1 MSLPADVTAVSESS
15 PAPKGVEEDSLRRN
29 LTNRHIQLIA
39 LGGAIGTGL
48 FMGSGKTIHIAGPSI
63 MVVYA
68 ILGLV
73 MFMVLRAMGEMLL
86 YNLRYKSFMDFTHD
100 LVGPWA
106 GYFAGWTYWVLWV
119 IIAVADMIV
128 VTGYFDHWIHN
139 IHISMICTVVLLAAL
154 LVSNLLTVK
163 LFGEI
168 EFWFAIIKI
177 AAIVVLIL
185 VGTGMVLG
193 GFTNPNDGTVA
204 SFSHLWDHGGLFPT
218 GMRGFLAAFPIA
230 IYSFIGSELIGTTA
244 AETHDPHKTI
254 PKAIN
259 AVPIRI
265 MIFYVLALAVIMSI
279 TPWDQVDPTQSPFVN
294 VFSLVGLV
302 AAASVMNFVVLT
314 SASSSSNSGIYSS
327 SRMLYGLAVQ
337 NEAHPTFAH
346 LSTHHVPSKAL
357 MLSGGIGFLFV
368 PVLLIGG
375 SVMEGFTF
383 IADVSAMLIL
393 FMWSLIMVAYIRYY
407 RNHRAEHEKSH
418 FKLPFP
424 QVTPWIVLAFFG
436 FVVVTI
442 IMDPDQRLKLA
453 LTSVWFVMLAI
464 GWQVQKRRRGVRE
477 FH

>member
-1 MSLPADVTAVSESS
+1 MTDQTSAKSSTHPA
-15 PAPKGVEEDSLRRN
+15 APDGDHLDRN

-48 FMGSGKTIHIAGPSI
+48 FMGSGKTISIAGPSI
-63 MVVYA
+63 LAVYMV
-68 ILGLV
+68 LGGV
-73 MFMVLRAMGEMLL
+73 MFLVLRAMGELL
-86 YNLRYKSFMDFTHD
+86 LHNLRYKSFMDFTHD

-139 IHISMICTVVLLAAL
+139 VHISMVCTVVLLACL

-163 LFGEI
+163 LFGDI

-185 VGTGMVLG
+185 VGAGMVVG
-193 GFTNPNDGTVA
+193 GFTSPDGTQA
-204 SFSHLWDHGGLFPT
+204 SFAHLWDHGGLFPT
-218 GMRGFLAAFPIA
+218 GLDGFLAAFPIA

-244 AETHDPHKTI
+244 AETQDPHTTI

-314 SASSSSNSGIYSS
+314 SASSSANSGIYSS
-327 SRMLYGLAVQ
+327 SRMLFGLAAQ
-337 NEAHPTFAH
+337 DQARSTFRA
-346 LSTHHVPSKAL
+346 LSPRHVPARAL
-357 MLSGGIGFLFV
+357 LVSGGIGFLFV

-375 SVMEGFTF
+375 SVMEGFIF
-383 IADVSAMLIL
+383 IADVAAMLIL
-393 FMWSLIMVAYIRYY
+393 FMWSLIMVAYLRYHR
-407 RNHRAEHEKSH
+407 RNRAAHEASS
-418 FKLPFP
+418 FRLPFP
-424 QVTPWIVLAFFG
+424 RITPWVVLAFFA
-436 FVVVTI
+436 FVVVT
-442 IMDPDQRLKLA
+442 A
-453 LTSVWFVMLAI
+453 LQEGQLVKILLTLVWFAGLTV
-464 GWQVQKRRRGVRE
+464 GWQVQKRRHGVRE

>member
-1 MSLPADVTAVSESS
+1 MTDHDTTEPATDSSAPADEH
-15 PAPKGVEEDSLRRN
+15 LHRN

-48 FMGSGKTIHIAGPSI
+48 FMGSGQTISIAGPSI
-63 MVVYA
+63 LVVYVV
-68 ILGLV
+68 LGGV
-73 MFMVLRAMGEMLL
+73 MFLVLRAMGELL
-86 YNLRYKSFMDFTHD
+86 LHDLRYKSFMDFSHD

-139 IHISMICTVVLLAAL
+139 LHISMVCTVALLAAL
-154 LVSNLLTVK
+154 LVSNLLTVR

-185 VGTGMVLG
+185 VGAGMVVG
-193 GFTNPNDGTVA
+193 GFSSPDGTQS
-204 SFSHLWDHGGLFPT
+204 SFAHLWNRGGLFPT
-218 GMRGFLAAFPIA
+218 GLDGFLAAFPIA

-244 AETHDPHKTI
+244 AETQDPYRTI

-259 AVPIRI
+259 AVPVRI

-279 TPWDQVDPTQSPFVN
+279 TPWDMVDPTQSPFVN
-294 VFSLVGLV
+294 VFSLAGLV

-314 SASSSSNSGIYSS
+314 SASSSANSGIYSS
-327 SRMLYGLAVQ
+327 SRMLFGLAAQ
-337 NEAHPTFAH
+337 DQARGTFRT
-346 LSTHHVPSKAL
+346 LSHRHVPARAL

-368 PVLLIGG
+368 PVLLVGG

-383 IADVSAMLIL
+383 IADVAAMLIL
-393 FMWSLIMVAYIRYY
+393 FMWSLIMVAYIRYH
-407 RNHRAEHEKSH
+407 RTHRAAHEEST
-418 FKLPFP
+418 FRLPFP
-424 QVTPWIVLAFFG
+424 RVTPWLVLGFFAFI
-436 FVVVTI
+436 VVVT
-442 IMDPDQRLKLA
+442 A
-453 LTSVWFVMLAI
+453 LQPGQLVKILLTLVWFAALAV
-464 GWQVQKRRRGVRE
+464 GWQIQKRRHGVRT
-477 FH
+477 FR